1 MHFFLHFNVNI
12 YFIIPLIENKKII
25 LFIHIII
32 IKMLNYLRV
41 TIRKVKVINDNDF
54 HSFNLRIELFKQI
67 QEIEKLRSSENELN
81 RVLIY

>member
-1 MHFFLHFNVNI
+1 
-12 YFIIPLIENKKII
+12 
-25 LFIHIII
+25 
-32 IKMLNYLRV
+32 MLNYLRV